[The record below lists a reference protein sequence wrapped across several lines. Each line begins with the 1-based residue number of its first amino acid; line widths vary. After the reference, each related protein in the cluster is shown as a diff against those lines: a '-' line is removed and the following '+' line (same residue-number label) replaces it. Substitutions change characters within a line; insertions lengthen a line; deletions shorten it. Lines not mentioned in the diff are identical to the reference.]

1 MLLLCLWQAR
11 RYQIESDLSEHLA
24 KKTCFRTWR
33 DEWTGPKKQ
42 LSSAQDIENNC
53 LRLKPIIFTL
63 RPWPHF
69 ITCLLGLGWA
79 AFCDVLD
86 AAFAGRALTFESV
99 SKVIRLQS
107 AALWHM
113 TDSSAHSSAL
123 LYAAPCRPHNGFHIH
138 DRWLHLD
145 RITCSPPSMGR
156 KVDFTFDLW
165 ALLTG
170 VTHIDIR

>member
-53 LRLKPIIFTL
+53 LRLEPIIFTL

-107 AALWHM
+107 AAPWHM
-113 TDSSAHSSAL
+113 TDSSAHSSA
-123 LYAAPCRPHNGFHIH
+123 PTFTPHPADLTMDSTSTTG
-138 DRWLHLD
+138 
-145 RITCSPPSMGR
+145 
-156 KVDFTFDLW
+156 DFTWIALP
-165 ALLTG
+165 ALLLQWEEK
-170 VTHIDIR
+170 